1 MLGCKVPLIS
11 TFLSTS
17 MSHNITLQSNYDRL
31 QVQKFANYSEQKQNT
46 LQLIE
51 MEKQSFPSTI
61 LL

>member
-1 MLGCKVPLIS
+1 
-11 TFLSTS
+11 

-31 QVQKFANYSEQKQNT
+31 QEQKFANYSEQKKKKKKKP